1 MEIEIEE
8 IKFSNLTQVL
18 DEYCKEMKTYFGD
31 QFQNRSDWLN
41 TVQVEVNIDDK
52 IVNIDIQVPDYYK
65 YIENG
70 RGPGKFPPIVKIQ
83 EWVERKKILPR
94 PMINGK
100 LPSQESLSFL
110 IARHIAE
117 NGTEGNDVLLK
128 TNEYINNIYRQKIQD
143 AIQKDF
149 ENYFLQILDKIND
162 ILK

>member
-18 DEYCKEMKTYFGD
+18 DEYCKEMKTYFSD
-31 QFQNRSDWLN
+31 QFQNSSDWLN

-70 RGPGKFPPIVKIQ
+70 RGPGKFPSIVKIQ

-117 NGTEGNDVLLK
+117 NGTEGKEVLLK
-128 TNEYINNIYRQKIQD
+128 TKEYINNIYRQKIQD

>member
-8 IKFSNLTQVL
+8 IKFINLTQVL
-18 DEYCKEMKTYFGD
+18 DEYCKEMKTYFSD
-31 QFQNRSDWLN
+31 QFKDSSDWLN
-41 TVQVEVNIDDK
+41 SVQVEINIDDK
-52 IVNIDIQVPDYYK
+52 IVNIDVLVPDYYK

-117 NGTEGNDVLLK
+117 NGIEGKEVLLK
-128 TNEYINNIYRQKIQD
+128 TKEYINNIYRQKIQD

>member
-1 MEIEIEE
+1 MEIEIED

-31 QFQNRSDWLN
+31 QFQNSSDWLN

-117 NGTEGNDVLLK
+117 NGTEGKEVLLK
-128 TNEYINNIYRQKIQD
+128 TKEYINNIYRQKIQD

-149 ENYFLQILDKIND
+149 ENYFLQILAKIND

>member
-18 DEYCKEMKTYFGD
+18 DEYCKEMKTYFSD
-31 QFQNRSDWLN
+31 QFQNSSDWLN

-70 RGPGKFPPIVKIQ
+70 REPGKFPPIVKIQ

-117 NGTEGNDVLLK
+117 NGTEGKEVLLK
-128 TNEYINNIYRQKIQD
+128 TKEYINNIYRQKIQD

-149 ENYFLQILDKIND
+149 ENYFLQILDKIKD

>member
-18 DEYCKEMKTYFGD
+18 DEYCKEMKTYFSD
-31 QFQNRSDWLN
+31 QFKDSSDWLN
-41 TVQVEVNIDDK
+41 SVQVEINIDDK
-52 IVNIDIQVPDYYK
+52 IVNIDVLVPDYYK

-117 NGTEGNDVLLK
+117 NGTEGKEVLLK
-128 TNEYINNIYRQKIQD
+128 TKEYINNIYRQKIQD